1 MFSTG
6 IFIHLIYKMMI
17 LDSSYTAKCFWGGL
31 EHIDGIFL
39 LYYNFWY
46 MYFDFEPWLHIGSH
60 LFWRVCR
67 GFYFKEL
74 LTFHNLNGGEKVEK
88 IESFFFFSR
97 LGLLPMGEN
106 IVSLT

>member
-46 MYFDFEPWLHIGSH
+46 MYFDVLWAVIAY
-60 LFWRVCR
+60 W
-67 GFYFKEL
+67 
-74 LTFHNLNGGEKVEK
+74 
-88 IESFFFFSR
+88 FSSI
-97 LGLLPMGEN
+97 LKGL
-106 IVSLT
+106 